1 MSKLNKSTP
10 VETRESTVKTMARA
24 ARLTPMLFI
33 RMHCTL
39 VEAVHPVVMQ
49 LRSSIVA
56 VGEQLRTA
64 KFRPL
69 MVTEATAESGQFEGL
84 TSVRAGLSKLSNGWI
99 VPTEAATVAQSVV
112 PTAAA
117 SSDDGCKRTKVAL
130 THETAAVENED
141 ASPVTVRST

>member
-1 MSKLNKSTP
+1 MRHDSTGVSKLNKSTP
-10 VETRESTVKTMARA
+10 VETRESTVKTIVRA
-24 ARLTPMLFI
+24 ARLTPMPFI

-49 LRSSIVA
+49 LPSSIAA

-69 MVTEATAESGQFEGL
+69 MVTEVTAESGQFGGL
-84 TSVRAGLSKLSNGWI
+84 TSVTAGLSKLSDGWI

-112 PTAAA
+112 PTAEA
-117 SSDDGCKRTKVAL
+117 SSDDG
-130 THETAAVENED
+130 
-141 ASPVTVRST
+141 